1 MDRVNLI
8 NKFGLMAGWN
18 AITVNLLGR
27 DVEGIT
33 ELSYDDN
40 VEIEGAPG
48 AGMFFVGYSKGKY
61 VAKCSITL
69 YTEEWNAIQAALP
82 LGSHVSDIKPF
93 PIIVEYEYDLR
104 KVTDIIPA
112 CMIPGR
118 GVAVKQGDKTIAYKC
133 DLFVGGK
140 IETND

>member
-1 MDRVNLI
+1 MTDVTLI
-8 NKFGLMAGWN
+8 NKFGKMAGWN
-18 AITVNLLGR
+18 SITINLLGR

-33 ELSYDDN
+33 EVSYDDTL
-40 VEIEGAPG
+40 EIEGAPG
-48 AGMFFVGYSKGKY
+48 AGMFFIGYGTGKY

-82 LGSHVSDIKPF
+82 PGSMLSDIKPF
-93 PIIVEYEYDLR
+93 PIIVEYEYDLVKR
-104 KVTDIIPA
+104 TDIIPY
-112 CMIPGR
+112 CIIPGR

-140 IETND
+140 IEWGV